1 MSGFAAWA
9 GAVCM
14 AAAGCTILHLLVG
27 NKGVGKVFRMLTAAF
42 FLCAVLSP
50 LLKAKE
56 QLSLP
61 ETALGEEIDTTA
73 LEKVA
78 LEQLKA
84 GTESILLKT
93 VNTALESHGLEA
105 EKVEI
110 SMDISADGSI
120 SISNISVFVA
130 PANDLRCTWVKQIAE
145 QRLGMEV
152 EVRYAE

>member
-42 FLCAVLSP
+42 FLCAVLCP
-50 LLKAKE
+50 LLEARGR
-56 QLSLP
+56 LSLP
-61 ETALGEEIDTTA
+61 ETALSEQANTAA
-73 LEKVA
+73 LEAVA
-78 LEQLKA
+78 LRQLQSA
-84 GTESILLKT
+84 TESILLKT

-120 SISNISVFVA
+120 SISDISVFVA